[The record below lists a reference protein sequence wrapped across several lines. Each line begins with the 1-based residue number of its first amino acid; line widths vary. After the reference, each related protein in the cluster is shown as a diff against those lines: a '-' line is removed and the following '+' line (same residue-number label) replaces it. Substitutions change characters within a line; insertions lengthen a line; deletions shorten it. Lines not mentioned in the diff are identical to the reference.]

1 MKLMRLG
8 VNFMNNLYDVQ
19 QLLKKF
25 GYIIYFK
32 DEEDQLE
39 MMEQEIKAMYQ
50 SMLIDKE
57 TFLQARLII
66 NQRRIEKN
74 DTYFISRYWWYDL

>member
-1 MKLMRLG
+1 
-8 VNFMNNLYDVQ
+8 MNNLYDVQ

-66 NQRRIEKN
+66 NQRRIEKK
-74 DTYFISRYWWYDL
+74 

>member
-1 MKLMRLG
+1 
-8 VNFMNNLYDVQ
+8 MNNLYDVQ

-32 DEEDQLE
+32 NEDDQLE
-39 MMEQEIKAMYQ
+39 MMEQEIKDLYK
-50 SMLIDKE
+50 SMLISRE

-66 NQRRIEKN
+66 NQRRIENK
-74 DTYFISRYWWYDL
+74 

>member
-1 MKLMRLG
+1 MRLG

-57 TFLQARLII
+57 TFLQARD
-66 NQRRIEKN
+66 RK
-74 DTYFISRYWWYDL
+74 SVV

>member
-1 MKLMRLG
+1 
-8 VNFMNNLYDVQ
+8 MNNLYDVQ

-32 DEEDQLE
+32 NEDYQLE
-39 MMEQEIKAMYQ
+39 MMEQEIKDLYK
-50 SMLIDKE
+50 SMLISKE

-66 NQRRIEKN
+66 NQRRIENK
-74 DTYFISRYWWYDL
+74 

>member
-32 DEEDQLE
+32 HEEDQLE

-66 NQRRIEKN
+66 NQRRIEKK
-74 DTYFISRYWWYDL
+74 

>member
-1 MKLMRLG
+1 
-8 VNFMNNLYDVQ
+8 MNNLYDVQ

-32 DEEDQLE
+32 NEDDQLE
-39 MMEQEIKAMYQ
+39 MMEQEIKDLYK
-50 SMLIDKE
+50 SMLISKE

-66 NQRRIEKN
+66 NQRMIENK
-74 DTYFISRYWWYDL
+74 

>member
-25 GYIIYFK
+25 DYIIYFK

-66 NQRRIEKN
+66 NQRRIEKK
-74 DTYFISRYWWYDL
+74 

>member
-1 MKLMRLG
+1 MKLMSLG

-66 NQRRIEKN
+66 NQRRIEKK
-74 DTYFISRYWWYDL
+74 

>member
-1 MKLMRLG
+1 MHLG

-66 NQRRIEKN
+66 NQRRIEKK
-74 DTYFISRYWWYDL
+74 

>member
-1 MKLMRLG
+1 MRLG

-32 DEEDQLE
+32 NEEDQLE

-66 NQRRIEKN
+66 NQRRIEKK
-74 DTYFISRYWWYDL
+74 

>member
-1 MKLMRLG
+1 
-8 VNFMNNLYDVQ
+8 MNTLYDVQ

-32 DEEDQLE
+32 DELDQLE
-39 MMEQEIKAMYQ
+39 MMEQEIKSLYQ
-50 SMLIDKE
+50 SMLISKE

-66 NQRRIEKN
+66 NQRRIEKK
-74 DTYFISRYWWYDL
+74 

>member
-1 MKLMRLG
+1 MK
-8 VNFMNNLYDVQ
+8 NLYDVQ

-32 DEEDQLE
+32 NEDDQLE
-39 MMEQEIKAMYQ
+39 MMEQEIKDLYK
-50 SMLIDKE
+50 SMLISKE

-66 NQRRIEKN
+66 NQRRIENK
-74 DTYFISRYWWYDL
+74 

>member
-66 NQRRIEKN
+66 NQKRIEKK
-74 DTYFISRYWWYDL
+74 

>member
-1 MKLMRLG
+1 MRLG

>member
-1 MKLMRLG
+1 
-8 VNFMNNLYDVQ
+8 MNNLYDVQ

-66 NQRRIEKN
+66 NQRRIEK
-74 DTYFISRYWWYDL
+74 

>member
-1 MKLMRLG
+1 
-8 VNFMNNLYDVQ
+8 MNNLYDVQ

-66 NQRRIEKN
+66 NQRRVEKK
-74 DTYFISRYWWYDL
+74 

>member
-1 MKLMRLG
+1 
-8 VNFMNNLYDVQ
+8 MNNLYDVQ

-50 SMLIDKE
+50 SMLIDIE

-66 NQRRIEKN
+66 NQRRIEKK
-74 DTYFISRYWWYDL
+74 

>member
-1 MKLMRLG
+1 
-8 VNFMNNLYDVQ
+8 MNNLYDVQ

-32 DEEDQLE
+32 NEDDQLE
-39 MMEQEIKAMYQ
+39 MMEQEIKDLYK
-50 SMLIDKE
+50 SMLISKE

-66 NQRRIEKN
+66 NQRRMENK
-74 DTYFISRYWWYDL
+74 

>member
-1 MKLMRLG
+1 
-8 VNFMNNLYDVQ
+8 MNNLYDVQ

-32 DEEDQLE
+32 NEDDQLE
-39 MMEQEIKAMYQ
+39 MMDQEIKDLYK
-50 SMLIDKE
+50 SMLISKE

-66 NQRRIEKN
+66 NQRRMENK
-74 DTYFISRYWWYDL
+74 

>member
-1 MKLMRLG
+1 
-8 VNFMNNLYDVQ
+8 MNNLYDVQ

-66 NQRRIEKN
+66 NQRRIEKKWHIFYQQILVVRLVN
-74 DTYFISRYWWYDL
+74 

>member
-1 MKLMRLG
+1 ME
-8 VNFMNNLYDVQ
+8 NLYDVQ

-32 DEEDQLE
+32 NEKDQLE
-39 MMEQEIKAMYQ
+39 MMEQEIKTMYQ
-50 SMLIDKE
+50 SMLIDKD

-66 NQRRIEKN
+66 NQRRIEKK
-74 DTYFISRYWWYDL
+74 

>member
-1 MKLMRLG
+1 
-8 VNFMNNLYDVQ
+8 MNNLYDVQ

-32 DEEDQLE
+32 NEDDQLE
-39 MMEQEIKAMYQ
+39 MMEQGIKDLYK
-50 SMLIDKE
+50 SMLISKE

-66 NQRRIEKN
+66 NQRRIENK
-74 DTYFISRYWWYDL
+74 

>member
-1 MKLMRLG
+1 
-8 VNFMNNLYDVQ
+8 MNNLYDVQ

-66 NQRRIEKN
+66 NQRRIEEK
-74 DTYFISRYWWYDL
+74 

>member
-1 MKLMRLG
+1 MRLG

-66 NQRRIEKN
+66 NQRGIEKK
-74 DTYFISRYWWYDL
+74 

>member
-1 MKLMRLG
+1 
-8 VNFMNNLYDVQ
+8 MNNLYDVQ

-32 DEEDQLE
+32 NEDNQLE
-39 MMEQEIKAMYQ
+39 MMEQEIKDLYK
-50 SMLIDKE
+50 SMLISKE

-66 NQRRIEKN
+66 NQRRIENK
-74 DTYFISRYWWYDL
+74 

>member
-1 MKLMRLG
+1 MK
-8 VNFMNNLYDVQ
+8 NLYDVQ

-32 DEEDQLE
+32 NEDDQLE
-39 MMEQEIKAMYQ
+39 MMEQEITSMYKA
-50 SMLIDKE
+50 MLIDRD

-66 NQRRIEKN
+66 NQRRVENK
-74 DTYFISRYWWYDL
+74 

>member
-1 MKLMRLG
+1 MRLG

-66 NQRRIEKN
+66 NQRRIEKK
-74 DTYFISRYWWYDL
+74 

>member
-1 MKLMRLG
+1 ME
-8 VNFMNNLYDVQ
+8 NLYDVQ

-32 DEEDQLE
+32 NEDDQLE
-39 MMEQEIKAMYQ
+39 MMEQEIKTMYQ
-50 SMLIDKE
+50 SMLIDKD

-66 NQRRIEKN
+66 NQRRIEKK
-74 DTYFISRYWWYDL
+74 

>member
-1 MKLMRLG
+1 
-8 VNFMNNLYDVQ
+8 MNNLYDVQ

-57 TFLQARLII
+57 TFLQARLIL
-66 NQRRIEKN
+66 NQRRIEKK
-74 DTYFISRYWWYDL
+74 

>member
-1 MKLMRLG
+1 
-8 VNFMNNLYDVQ
+8 MNNLYDVQ

-32 DEEDQLE
+32 NEDDQLE
-39 MMEQEIKAMYQ
+39 MMEQEIKDLYK
-50 SMLIDKE
+50 SMLISKE

-66 NQRRIEKN
+66 NQRRIEKK
-74 DTYFISRYWWYDL
+74 

>member
-1 MKLMRLG
+1 
-8 VNFMNNLYDVQ
+8 MNNLYDVQ

-66 NQRRIEKN
+66 NQKRIEKK
-74 DTYFISRYWWYDL
+74 

>member
-39 MMEQEIKAMYQ
+39 MMEQEIKTMYQ

-66 NQRRIEKN
+66 NQRRIEKK
-74 DTYFISRYWWYDL
+74 

>member
-1 MKLMRLG
+1 
-8 VNFMNNLYDVQ
+8 MNNLYDVQ

-32 DEEDQLE
+32 NEDDKLE
-39 MMEQEIKAMYQ
+39 MMEQEIKDLYK
-50 SMLIDKE
+50 SMLISKE

-66 NQRRIEKN
+66 NQRRIENK
-74 DTYFISRYWWYDL
+74 

>member
-66 NQRRIEKN
+66 NQRGIEKK
-74 DTYFISRYWWYDL
+74 

>member
-32 DEEDQLE
+32 NEEDQLE

-66 NQRRIEKN
+66 NQRRIEK
-74 DTYFISRYWWYDL
+74 